1 MLPGKLPSAHGTGGQ
16 GEAMYSRFLRAASL
30 VVVFFLLAV
39 LVSACKLPVEPVKL
53 GLAIN
58 LSGRGGMAG
67 EHIRDGA
74 LLAVRVVN
82 EGGGINGRPL
92 VLLVRDDENNQQ
104 QIKTVDQSLI
114 DEGVVAIV
122 GHSYSANT
130 IIAYPLVTS
139 QHTLLVTGYTAS
151 NKLSGQDDLFFRTS
165 VDCTLYGQKAAE
177 LFNRRQ
183 VKSLAVIMDMANA
196 GFALDYVKFLKQHFA
211 GTVTEV
217 RFTSKEDEDWPRI
230 IAEVLA
236 AGPDT
241 VMSLAEANMTGVAA
255 QKLREA
261 GYNGP
266 LAATIWAQ
274 DPTLLD
280 YGGTTVDNMSIITFM
295 PEENSRPDYLAFAAR
310 MRKEFKE
317 EANARSSRSY
327 ELIMILADAL
337 RQCGVINAQ
346 ELKRQLL
353 ARKYETILG
362 EVRFD
367 QYGDVVRPVYE
378 VVVSDGH
385 FQTKGVI

>member
-1 MLPGKLPSAHGTGGQ
+1 MLPGNLASVTESVVKERS
-16 GEAMYSRFLRAASL
+16 MYIRFLRAGSL
-30 VVVFFLLAV
+30 IVVFFLLAV
-39 LVSACKLPVEPVKL
+39 LVSSCKRPVEPVKL

-74 LLAVRVVN
+74 LLAMRMVN

-92 VLLVRDDENNQQ
+92 VLLVRDDENNPQ
-104 QIKTVDQSLI
+104 QINKVDQSLI

-130 IIAYPLVTS
+130 IAAYPLVTS
-139 QHTLLVTGYTAS
+139 QNTLLITGYTAS

-165 VDCTLYGQKAAE
+165 VDCTLYGQKTAE
-177 LFNRRQ
+177 LFTRSHI
-183 VKSLAVIMDMANA
+183 KSLAVIMDMVNA

-217 RFTSKEDEDWPRI
+217 RFTTKEDEDWPRVI
-230 IAEVLA
+230 GEVLA
-236 AGPDT
+236 AGPDA
-241 VMSLAEANMTGVAA
+241 VLSLAEAGMTGVAA

-261 GYNGP
+261 GYSGP
-266 LAATIWAQ
+266 LAASIWAQ
-274 DPTLLD
+274 DPTLLNF
-280 YGGTTVDNMSIITFM
+280 GGKAVDNMSIITFM
-295 PEENSRPDYLAFAAR
+295 PEENSRPDYLAFADR
-310 MRKEFKE
+310 LRKEFKE
-317 EANARSSRSY
+317 EPNARSSRSY

-337 RQCGVINAQ
+337 RDCRVINAQ
-346 ELKRQLL
+346 ELKKQLL
-353 ARKYETILG
+353 AKKYETILG

-385 FQTKGVI
+385 FRTKGVI

>member
-1 MLPGKLPSAHGTGGQ
+1 MICT
-16 GEAMYSRFLRAASL
+16 RFLRPACL
-30 VVVFFLLAV
+30 IIIFFFLAV
-39 LVSACKLPVEPVKL
+39 LLANCKRPVEPIKL

-74 LLAVRVVN
+74 LLAARVVN

-92 VLLVRDDENNQQ
+92 ILLVRDDENSKELIRN
-104 QIKTVDQSLI
+104 VDQSLI
-114 DEGVVAIV
+114 NEGVVAIL

-130 IIAYPLVTS
+130 ITAYPLVTS
-139 QHTLLVTGYTAS
+139 QNTLLITAYTAT
-151 NKLSGQDDLFFRTS
+151 NKLSGQDDLFLRTS

-183 VKSLAVIMDMANA
+183 VKSLAVIMDMVNP
-196 GFALDYVKFLKQHFA
+196 GFALDYAKYLKEYFS

-217 RFTSKEDEDWPRI
+217 SFKSQEEEDWPRI
-230 IAEVLA
+230 IGEVLA
-236 AGPDT
+236 ARPDT
-241 VMSLAEANMTGVAA
+241 VLSLADAGMTGVAA

-274 DPTLLD
+274 DPSLLD
-280 YGGTTVDNMSIITFM
+280 YGGKAVDNMSIVTFM
-295 PEENSRPDYLAFAAR
+295 QEGNNRPDYLAFAER
-310 MRKEFKE
+310 MHKEFKE

-337 RQCGVINAQ
+337 RRCSVISAQ
-346 ELKRQLL
+346 ELKKQLL
-353 ARKYETILG
+353 VQKFETILG
-362 EVRFD
+362 EVQFD
-367 QYGDVVRPVYE
+367 QYGDVIRPLYE

-385 FQTKGVI
+385 FLTKGVI